1 MDLPPDTA
9 DDIACVLE
17 YTSSSKEEFDAYILD
32 TFQRMHMPLVKCSRK
47 SRVQVVEGRV
57 VKEICTQKYR
67 CDLGGRPTP
76 KKDGV
81 KPRRSK
87 SKRLDC
93 PFSFNATML
102 KSTRAWAIT
111 EDSKAKVLSQWTE
124 PYHGHCHV
132 LDDQHLRERKLNPDS
147 DYHKDESSLRYTRA
161 TTSTNMTTAMTAPS
175 SSSSPESLSNL
186 MEQSSS
192 IITALLKAE
201 ELESSAKDERI
212 KQAVQEHATSL
223 RLALEKLTAKIK
235 SKYN

>member
-1 MDLPPDTA
+1 MDSPPDTA

-57 VKEICTQKYR
+57 VKEICTLPMRSGRTTDAKKRWSQTKEVQEQTTR
-67 CDLGGRPTP
+67 LSIHLQCDHAQIHSCVGHHGRFQ
-76 KKDGV
+76 G
-81 KPRRSK
+81 
-87 SKRLDC
+87 
-93 PFSFNATML
+93 
-102 KSTRAWAIT
+102 
-111 EDSKAKVLSQWTE
+111 Q
-124 PYHGHCHV
+124 
-132 LDDQHLRERKLNPDS
+132 DDEHLRERKLNPDS

-161 TTSTNMTTAMTAPS
+161 TTSTNMTTAITAPS